1 MLIESCQSHISLK
14 RNLMKLKMHTY
25 LILLL
30 LALPFTEAMAD
41 TYEDT
46 IKVFRN
52 AGESG
57 KFFNSSYGYAVF
69 PNIGK
74 AGIFFIGG
82 SYGKGKVYF
91 SSGEFVGDA
100 KVYKGNAGWTLG
112 GQVFSQILFFE
123 DKRAF
128 DEFTNGN
135 FEFAADASAVAVTA
149 GASAS
154 ASTAGSSAGIS
165 GGRNDAKTVGSYY
178 KGVATFTVARGG
190 LMYEAAIGGQ
200 KYDFTPK

>member
-1 MLIESCQSHISLK
+1 
-14 RNLMKLKMHTY
+14 MKLKTAVY
-25 LILLL
+25 LVLLL
-30 LALPFTEAMAD
+30 LFLPFAEAQAD
-41 TYEDT
+41 SYEDT
-46 IKVFRN
+46 IRVFKN

-57 KFFNSSYGYAVF
+57 KFFDTSYGYAVF
-69 PNIGK
+69 PNVGK

-82 SYGKGKVYF
+82 SYGKGKVYY

-149 GASAS
+149 GASAT
-154 ASTAGSSAGIS
+154 ASTAGTSAGIS

-200 KYDFTPK
+200 KYKFFPK

>member
-1 MLIESCQSHISLK
+1 
-14 RNLMKLKMHTY
+14 MKLKMHTY

>member
-1 MLIESCQSHISLK
+1 
-14 RNLMKLKMHTY
+14 MKLKTPVY
-25 LILLL
+25 LVLLL
-30 LALPFTEAMAD
+30 LAFSFTEAMAD
-41 TYEDT
+41 TYKDT

-52 AGESG
+52 AGESNR
-57 KFFNSSYGYAVF
+57 FFNNSYGYAVF
-69 PNIGK
+69 PNVGK
-74 AGIFFIGG
+74 AGFFFIGG

-91 SSGEFVGDA
+91 SSGEYVGDA

-135 FEFAADASAVAVTA
+135 FEFSADASAVAITA
-149 GASAS
+149 GASAT
-154 ASTAGSSAGIS
+154 ASTAGTSAGIS
-165 GGRNDAKTVGSYY
+165 GGRNDASTVGSYF

-200 KYDFTPK
+200 KYKFFPK

>member
-1 MLIESCQSHISLK
+1 
-14 RNLMKLKMHTY
+14 MKLKTPVY
-25 LILLL
+25 LVLLL
-30 LALPFTEAMAD
+30 LALPFTGAMAD

-57 KFFNSSYGYAVF
+57 KFFNNSYGYAVF

-74 AGIFFIGG
+74 AGFFFIGG

-91 SSGEFVGDA
+91 SSGEYVGDA

-135 FEFAADASAVAVTA
+135 FEFSADASAVAVTA
-149 GASAS
+149 GASAT

-165 GGRNDAKTVGSYY
+165 GGRNDATTVGSYF

-200 KYDFTPK
+200 KYQFFPK

>member
-1 MLIESCQSHISLK
+1 M
-14 RNLMKLKMHTY
+14 RTFMKLKTPVY

-30 LALPFTEAMAD
+30 LLFSFSGAQAD
-41 TYEDT
+41 SYDDT

-52 AGESG
+52 AGESA
-57 KFFNSSYGYAVF
+57 KFFDTSYGYAVF

-74 AGIFFIGG
+74 AGVFFIGG

-200 KYDFTPK
+200 KYQFFPK

>member
-1 MLIESCQSHISLK
+1 
-14 RNLMKLKMHTY
+14 MKLKMHTY

-30 LALPFTEAMAD
+30 LALPFSGAMAG
-41 TYEDT
+41 TYDDT

-57 KFFNSSYGYAVF
+57 RFFNNSYGYAVF
-69 PNIGK
+69 PNVGK
-74 AGIFFIGG
+74 AGLFFIGG

-135 FEFAADASAVAVTA
+135 FEFSADASAVAVTA

-165 GGRNDAKTVGSYY
+165 GGRNDAKTVGAYF

-200 KYDFTPK
+200 KYEFFPK

>member
-1 MLIESCQSHISLK
+1 
-14 RNLMKLKMHTY
+14 MKLKTHIF
-25 LILLL
+25 LVLLL
-30 LALPFTEAMAD
+30 LFIPFAEAQSD
-41 TYEDT
+41 SYEDT
-46 IKVFRN
+46 INAFKN

-57 KFFNSSYGYAVF
+57 KFFNSCYGYAVF
-69 PNIGK
+69 PNVGK
-74 AGIFFIGG
+74 AGIFFVGG
-82 SYGKGKVYF
+82 SYGKGKVF
-91 SSGEFVGDA
+91 HSSGEYVGDA

-135 FEFAADASAVAVTA
+135 FEFSADASAVAITA
-149 GASAS
+149 GAQAS
-154 ASTAGSSAGIS
+154 ASTGGSSAGIS
-165 GGRNDAKTVGSYY
+165 GGRNDAKTVGAYF

-200 KYDFTPK
+200 KYKFFPK

>member
-1 MLIESCQSHISLK
+1 
-14 RNLMKLKMHTY
+14 MKLKMHAY

-30 LALPFTEAMAD
+30 LAFPFAEVMAD
-41 TYEDT
+41 TYEDA

-57 KFFNSSYGYAVF
+57 SFFKKSYGYAVF

-74 AGIFFIGG
+74 AGFIVGG

-91 SSGEFVGDA
+91 ASGDFVGDA
-100 KVYKGNAGWTLG
+100 KVYKGNIGWQLG

-135 FEFAADASAVAVTA
+135 FEFSADASAVAITA

-165 GGRNDAKTVGSYY
+165 GGRNDATTVGSYF

-190 LMYEAAIGGQ
+190 LMYEAAVGGQ
-200 KYDFTPK
+200 KYKFFPK

>member
-1 MLIESCQSHISLK
+1 
-14 RNLMKLKMHTY
+14 MKLKMYTY

-30 LALPFTEAMAD
+30 LALPFAEAMAD
-41 TYEDT
+41 SYGDT

-57 KFFNSSYGYAVF
+57 KFFNKSYGYAVF

-74 AGIFFIGG
+74 AGFIVGG

-100 KVYKGNAGWTLG
+100 KVYKGNIGWQLG

-135 FEFAADASAVAVTA
+135 FEFSADASAVAITA

-165 GGRNDAKTVGSYY
+165 GGRNDATTVGSYF

-200 KYDFTPK
+200 KYQFSPK

>member
-1 MLIESCQSHISLK
+1 
-14 RNLMKLKMHTY
+14 MKLKIHTY

-30 LALPFTEAMAD
+30 LALPFTAAMAD
-41 TYEDT
+41 DYEDA

-57 KFFNSSYGYAVF
+57 EFFNSSYGYAVF
-69 PNIGK
+69 PNVGK
-74 AGIFFIGG
+74 AGVFFIGG

-91 SSGEFVGDA
+91 SSGEYVGDA

-112 GQVFSQILFFE
+112 GQIFSQILFFE

-135 FEFAADASAVAVTA
+135 FEFSADASAVAITA

-165 GGRNDAKTVGSYY
+165 GGRNDASTVGSYF

-200 KYDFTPK
+200 KYKFFPK

>member
-1 MLIESCQSHISLK
+1 
-14 RNLMKLKMHTY
+14 MKLKLHSY
-25 LILLL
+25 SLLL
-30 LALPFTEAMAD
+30 LLLFPFAGAWAD
-41 TYEDT
+41 SYDDT
-46 IKVFRN
+46 IKAFRN

-57 KFFNSSYGYAVF
+57 GFFNTCYAYAVF

-74 AGIFFIGG
+74 AGFVIGG
-82 SYGKGKVYF
+82 SYGKGKAYYA
-91 SSGEFVGDA
+91 SGEYVGDA
-100 KVYKGNAGWTLG
+100 KVYKGNIGWQLG

-135 FEFAADASAVAVTA
+135 FEFSADASAVAVTA

-154 ASTAGSSAGIS
+154 ASTGGSSAGIS
-165 GGRNDAKTVGSYY
+165 GGRNDAATVGTYF
-178 KGVATFTVARGG
+178 KGVATFTLARGG

-200 KYDFTPK
+200 KYEFFPK